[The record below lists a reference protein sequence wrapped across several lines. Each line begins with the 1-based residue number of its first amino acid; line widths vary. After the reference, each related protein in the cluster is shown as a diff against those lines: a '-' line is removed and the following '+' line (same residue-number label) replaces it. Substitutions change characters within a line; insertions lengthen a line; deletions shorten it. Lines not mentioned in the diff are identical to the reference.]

1 VAISLKNEKVTII
14 GAGLAGSESAFQ
26 LCSRG
31 IDVDLYEMK
40 PEKFSPVHTNPGFA
54 ELVCSN
60 SLGSIKE
67 GHASNL
73 LKSEVTILNSLIM
86 EAANATSVPAGGAL
100 AVDRDLF
107 SKYITEKLESFP
119 NLRIVRQEVRSIPE
133 DGIVLVASGPLTSDA
148 LFSNLGVILGSDYL
162 YFYDA
167 VSPIVEASSIDYV
180 KAFFGARYEENSTDY
195 LNIPLSKTEYYDF
208 VKALKGAEVIPVHDA
223 DKEGKFFEACL
234 PIEEMARR
242 GDDTLAFGPM
252 KPVGFSNK
260 KIGEDF
266 FAVLQL
272 RAENREKTMFNLVGF
287 QTRMTEGEQKRVFR
301 MIGALREAKF
311 LRYGKMHRNTFINS
325 RVLLNPDLSLKSN
338 NNIFFAGQ
346 ITGVEGYLESTASGL
361 AASLY
366 ISARLKGLKIETMPD
381 TTMIGSLIK
390 HITTIRNHD
399 DKIQPMNANLG
410 VLKEHYATSKIPKS
424 KLKGY
429 MIEQAKI
436 GMKNWYQ
443 NYSTKG

>member
-1 VAISLKNEKVTII
+1 
-14 GAGLAGSESAFQ
+14 LAGSEAAFQ

-60 SLGSIKE
+60 SLGSLKE
-67 GHASNL
+67 GNASNL
-73 LKSEVTILNSLIM
+73 LKEELIELDSLIM
-86 EAANATSVPAGGAL
+86 EAANKTRVPAGGAL

-107 SKYITEKLESFP
+107 SKYITDKLGTFS
-119 NLRIVRQEVRSIPE
+119 NLNIIRKEVRTVPE
-133 DGIVLVASGPLTSDA
+133 DKTVLVASGPLTSDA
-148 LFSNLGVILGSDYL
+148 LFASIGSLLGLEFL

-167 VSPIVEASSIDYV
+167 VSPIVDASSINYE
-180 KAFFGARYEENSTDY
+180 KAFFGSRYEENSTDY
-195 LNIPLSKTEYYDF
+195 LNIPMSKKEYYDF
-208 VKALKGAEVIPVHDA
+208 VGELKNAQVIPMNEIDS
-223 DKEGKFFEACL
+223 KEKFFEACL

-252 KPVGFSNK
+252 KPVGFSNQ
-260 KIGEDF
+260 KIGDDF

-272 RAENREKTMFNLVGF
+272 RTENLRKTMFNLVGF
-287 QTRMTEGEQKRVFR
+287 QTRMTEGEQKRVFK
-301 MIGALREAKF
+301 MIGALKGAKF

-366 ISARLKGLKIETMPD
+366 IAARLKGLKTETMPD

-390 HITTIRNHD
+390 HIVTNGNHN
-399 DKIQPMNANLG
+399 DKMQPMNANFG
-410 VLKEHYATSKIPKS
+410 VLKEHYASSKIPKS

-429 MIEQAKI
+429 MIEQAKTF
-436 GMKNWYQ
+436 MKNWYQ